1 MLPVSLPA
9 VLWPL
14 WAAAGRFRPAAVA
27 VLAAFT
33 VAMAVSTV
41 AHVTR
46 IPAVAAE
53 DRATRELIATLDRRG
68 ITRVYADYPICNQLT
83 FRTGERIVCAVV
95 GPDGR
100 RGMDRY
106 PRFRTLVDAA
116 PDAVQVTRSAGE
128 WRLRP
133 RS

>member
-1 MLPVSLPA
+1 
-9 VLWPL
+9 
-14 WAAAGRFRPAAVA
+14 
-27 VLAAFT
+27 
-33 VAMAVSTV
+33 VSTV

-53 DRATRELIATLDRRG
+53 DRATTELIATLDRRG

-95 GPDGR
+95 GGT
-100 RGMDRY
+100 DRY
-106 PRFRTLVDAA
+106 PRFRRMVDAA
-116 PDAVQVTRSAGE
+116 PDAVFVVQVDGR
-128 WRLRP
+128 WQLLP